1 MSLIRG
7 TVLYCWS
14 LVTLHALVGPAR
26 SDTPAREVTEV
37 LNQSYY
43 DGPDRDPRRN
53 VLDLYLPKGQK
64 DFPVLVF
71 VHGGG
76 WSMGSK
82 DRFVYLRGHKGGDF
96 GRFFARQGVGTVQ
109 INYRLSP
116 AVKHPEHA

>member
-1 MSLIRG
+1 MIPFAYSAISRTRWVIGILVVASLSSPVR
-7 TVLYCWS
+7 
-14 LVTLHALVGPAR
+14 ADGPPDVAV
-26 SDTPAREVTEV
+26 SEV

-53 VLDLYLPKGQK
+53 VLDLYVPKGQK

-96 GRFFARQGVGTVQ
+96 GRFFARNGIGTVQ
-109 INYRLSP
+109 VNYRL
-116 AVKHPEHA
+116 